1 MRLLMFLLLSLAFPV
16 MAQIYKYTDAD
27 GNAGYNNQP
36 PDGVKAQPVQGY
48 HHSAAGVESQPPRK
62 PEPPAKAGNPEQP
75 HVTYEVLELTGLP
88 VTEALRA
95 NDGTF
100 TVNVLIKPRL
110 QGTHLLRLWLDDQP
124 YGQPGNV
131 PILQLVN
138 IDRGQHRLAVQVID
152 GDTVIQQKPNRDFYP
167 ATGA

>member
-1 MRLLMFLLLSLAFPV
+1 
-16 MAQIYKYTDAD
+16 MATPDTAINRQMALKHNRSSCHRSTVSKVSHRE
-27 GNAGYNNQP
+27 NRNRQP
-36 PDGVKAQPVQGY
+36 
-48 HHSAAGVESQPPRK
+48 K
-62 PEPPAKAGNPEQP
+62 PAPPEQP
-75 HVTYEVLELTGLP
+75 HLTYEVLELTGLP

-152 GDTVIQQKPNRDFYP
+152 GDTVIQQSPTVTFTLQRMHKR
-167 ATGA
+167 

>member
-1 MRLLMFLLLSLAFPV
+1 MLLLLSLAFPV
-16 MAQIYKYTDAD
+16 TAQIYKYTDAD
-27 GNAGYNNQP
+27 GNTGYSNQP
-36 PDGVKAQPVQGY
+36 PDGVKAQPVELPPLN
-48 HHSAAGVESQPPRK
+48 SVESQPPSRNRQPK
-62 PEPPAKAGNPEQP
+62 PATANNL
-75 HVTYEVLELTGLP
+75 TSREVLELTGLP

-152 GDTVIQQKPNRDFYP
+152 GDTVIQQSPTVTFTLQRMHKR
-167 ATGA
+167 